1 MIYSWQLV
9 AGLLLVDAVEMDMW
23 CLVLCRQ
30 DHVCIIHRAGFHNG
44 FAIFLHPNAEVFQ
57 QFSTNSGRCAFPG
70 TSSVPTSWW
79 NPELFTNGRLSPTGS
94 QKRLVSNLKRTIS
107 NNIQQIGQLPLSQ
120 KIGYLQTHVSI
131 VSSFPIKLTSLEYP
145 QNWTPWSHHQLGPF
159 VQRPQRIERRCSW
172 QFHCEGPC
180 SSGAAR
186 GPPVYWRNL
195 NRFWECSACEQIWY
209 MMVCAVCIMHRL
221 YVCDI

>member
-1 MIYSWQLV
+1 MSRPVSPGSCVHHSQGGFPQWICHFFTPKCRGFPAIFHQFWQMRISWNFICSY
-9 AGLLLVDAVEMDMW
+9 LLVESW
-23 CLVLCRQ
+23 
-30 DHVCIIHRAGFHNG
+30 IIHKRTPV
-44 FAIFLHPNAEVFQ
+44 PNWI
-57 QFSTNSGRCAFPG
+57 T
-70 TSSVPTSWW
+70 
-79 NPELFTNGRLSPTGS
+79 
-94 QKRLVSNLKRTIS
+94 KRLVSNLKRTIS

-195 NRFWECSACEQIWY
+195 NRFWECSECEQIWY
-209 MMVCAVCIMHRL
+209 MMVCAVCIMRRL

>member
-131 VSSFPIKLTSLEYP
+131 VSSSPL
-145 QNWTPWSHHQLGPF
+145 NWPVWSIP
-159 VQRPQRIERRCSW
+159 RIG
-172 QFHCEGPC
+172 HPDPTI
-180 SSGAAR
+180 SSALSCRGRSASKGAAAGSFTAR
-186 GPPVYWRNL
+186 GHAVAEPHGVLPCTG
-195 NRFWECSACEQIWY
+195 EIWTDFENVLRVSKY
-209 MMVCAVCIMHRL
+209 DIWW
-221 YVCDI
+221 YVPYV

>member
-131 VSSFPIKLTSLEYP
+131 VSSFPIKLTRLRSVL
-145 QNWTPWSHHQLGPF
+145 PF
-159 VQRPQRIERRCSW
+159 GGCSA
-172 QFHCEGPC
+172 
-180 SSGAAR
+180 SKGAAAGSFTAR
-186 GPPVYWRNL
+186 GH
-195 NRFWECSACEQIWY
+195 
-209 MMVCAVCIMHRL
+209 AVAEPHGVLPCTGEI
-221 YVCDI
+221 